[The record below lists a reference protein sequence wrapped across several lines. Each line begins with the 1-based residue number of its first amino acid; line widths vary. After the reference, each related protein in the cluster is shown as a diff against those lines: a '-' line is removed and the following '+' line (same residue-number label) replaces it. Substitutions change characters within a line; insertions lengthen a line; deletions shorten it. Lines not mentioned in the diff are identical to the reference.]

1 MTKCWKT
8 DLRLFVSLL
17 LCFLLCAYTVVP
29 SFAEFTYVSGSTKKP
44 ETTTNAEL
52 AELQEKYDALEKK
65 IEQGDKLLNDVESG
79 KKEQSKNIDIIKSN
93 ISDLNRQIEILEQR
107 VSVLNGDIKTLNSSI
122 NVLNKQISKLNTE
135 ITELEDVIYETS
147 GTADILYG
155 KIRGRLMINYM
166 AGSASHLEVLL
177 GVKDL
182 PTLFTKL
189 QIIRN
194 LSAYDD
200 AILSELEESL
210 EKLNNCNEI
219 LSADKAALDEKM
231 AVLTG
236 QKTTLASRQSDVE
249 SSQYVLD
256 LKKQLSEHKYKEA
269 VQYFNTLDE
278 TSDDYAAML
287 KMLSDE
293 QDKVDAEINAY
304 LLKYGSSAS
313 SPTESVTQNSGDGNN
328 TTTTQPTTQR
338 TTTKY
343 AGLTAP
349 SAYTGTVT
357 SSTETTTESTTEITF
372 PSTTAAPVITPESIH
387 LIWPLPYKNC
397 YISAQYGQY
406 PSGGAHHGMDICVRG
421 GTEGKNVVAAADGV
435 VISYGFNH
443 WSMGNY
449 VIIDHG
455 YGLFTAYYHMQ
466 KLFVEKGDR
475 VKQGQVIGLAG
486 HTGNTTGPHLHFE
499 VRISRNGTIT
509 RVNPLK
515 FVTMP
520 S

>member
-1 MTKCWKT
+1 MTKCRKT
-8 DLRLFVSLL
+8 DLRAAASILLAALFCLYS
-17 LCFLLCAYTVVP
+17 VVP
-29 SFAEFTYVSGSTKKP
+29 SFAEFTYISASTQKA
-44 ETTTNAEL
+44 ETTTNVEL
-52 AELQEKYDALEKK
+52 SKLQEQYDALEEK
-65 IEQGDKLLNDVESG
+65 IEQGDKLLSDVESG
-79 KKEQSKNIDIIKSN
+79 KKEQSKNIDIIRSN
-93 ISDLNRQIEILEQR
+93 INDLNKQIDVLEER
-107 VSVLNGDIKTLNSSI
+107 VSLLNGDIKKLNSSI
-122 NVLNKQISKLNTE
+122 QVLNQQITKLNNN
-135 ITELEDVIYETS
+135 ITETEEMIYDTS
-147 GTADILYG
+147 GTVDILYG

-166 AGSASHLEVLL
+166 AGSASNLEVLL

-189 QIIRN
+189 QIIHN
-194 LSAYDD
+194 LSAYDQE
-200 AILSELEESL
+200 ILSSFEDSL
-210 EKLNNCNEI
+210 ETLNNLNSV

-231 AVLTG
+231 AALTG
-236 QKTTLASRQSDVE
+236 QKTTLSARQSDIE

-256 LKKQLSEHKYKEA
+256 LKKQLSQHKYEEA
-269 VQYFNTLDE
+269 VQYFNSLDE
-278 TSDDYAAML
+278 TSEDYAAML

-313 SPTESVTQNSGDGNN
+313 DTSEDVTHNSGDGTG
-328 TTTTQPTTQR
+328 TTAQSTTEKS
-338 TTTKY
+338 TTKY
-343 AGLTAP
+343 GGLTSP
-349 SAYTGTVT
+349 GAYTGTASSATT
-357 SSTETTTESTTEITF
+357 SESTTAEITF
-372 PSTTAAPVITPESIH
+372 PVTTAAPVITPESIE
-387 LIWPLPYKNC
+387 LIWPVPYKNC

-421 GTEGKNVVAAADGV
+421 GSEGKNVVAAADGV

-449 VIIDHG
+449 IIIDHG

-475 VKQGQVIGLAG
+475 VTQGQVIGLIG

-515 FVTMP
+515 FVSMP
-520 S
+520 

>member
-8 DLRLFVSLL
+8 DCRIFVSILL
-17 LCFLLCAYTVVP
+17 AALICAYAVVP
-29 SFAEFTYVSGSTKKP
+29 SFADFTYVSGSTKKP

-52 AELQEKYDALEKK
+52 AQLQEKYDALEKK

-79 KKEQSKNIDIIKSN
+79 KKEQSKNIDIIQSN
-93 ISDLNRQIEILEQR
+93 INDINRQIEILEQR

-122 NVLNKQISKLNTE
+122 NVLNRQISKLNTE

-147 GTADILYG
+147 GMADILWG

-166 AGSASHLEVLL
+166 AGSASNLEVLL

-200 AILSELEESL
+200 AILAQFEESL
-210 EKLNNCNEI
+210 EKLNNLNDV

-231 AVLTG
+231 ALLTG
-236 QKTTLASRQSDVE
+236 EKTTLASRQSDIE
-249 SSQYVLD
+249 ASQYVLD

-269 VQYFNTLDE
+269 VQYFKTLDE

-293 QDKVDAEINAY
+293 QEKVDAEINAY

-313 SPTESVTQNSGDGNN
+313 STPEGTTSQSGN
-328 TTTTQPTTQR
+328 TASSTTQPTTQR

-343 AGLTAP
+343 AGLTSP
-349 SAYTGTVT
+349 GAYTGTLAP
-357 SSTETTTESTTEITF
+357 STENATESTTEITF
-372 PSTTAAPVITPESIH
+372 PSKTAAPVITPESIH
-387 LIWPLPYKNC
+387 LIWPVPYKNC

-421 GTEGKNVVAAADGV
+421 GSEGKNVVASADGV

-449 VIIDHG
+449 IIIDHG

-475 VKQGQVIGLAG
+475 VTQGQVIGLVG

>member
-1 MTKCWKT
+1 MTKSWRT
-8 DLRLFVSLL
+8 DLRMAVSVLLAVL
-17 LCFLLCAYTVVP
+17 LCIHSVVP
-29 SFAEFTYVSGSTKKP
+29 CFAEFTYVSGTTKKA
-44 ETTTNAEL
+44 ETSTNVEL
-52 AELQEKYDALEKK
+52 SKLQEQYDALEQK
-65 IEQGDKLLNDVESG
+65 IEQGDKLLSDVESG
-79 KKEQSKNIDIIKSN
+79 KKVQSQNIDIIRSN
-93 ISDLNRQIEILEQR
+93 IDDLNKQIDVLEQR
-107 VSVLNGDIKTLNSSI
+107 VSLLNDDIKKLNSSI
-122 NVLNKQISKLNTE
+122 RVLNQQISKLNNS
-135 ITELEDVIYETS
+135 ITETEEMIYDTS
-147 GTADILYG
+147 GTVDILYG

-166 AGSASHLEVLL
+166 AGSASNLEVLL

-189 QIIRN
+189 QIIHN
-194 LSAYDD
+194 LSAYDQE
-200 AILSELEESL
+200 ILSSFEESL
-210 EKLNNCNEI
+210 ETLQNLNSV

-236 QKTTLASRQSDVE
+236 EKTTLSARQSDIE

-256 LKKQLSEHKYKEA
+256 LKKELSEHKYEEA
-269 VQYFNTLDE
+269 VKYFNSLDE
-278 TSDDYAAML
+278 TSEDYAAML
-287 KMLSDE
+287 KLLSDE

-313 SPTESVTQNSGDGNN
+313 DSTEGVTQNSGDGTA
-328 TTTTQPTTQR
+328 TTAEPSSTGSS
-338 TTTKY
+338 TTKY
-343 AGLTAP
+343 GGLTAP
-349 SAYTGTVT
+349 GAYTGTA
-357 SSTETTTESTTEITF
+357 SAATTAESTTAEITF
-372 PSTTAAPVITPESIH
+372 PLTTAAPVITPESIE
-387 LIWPLPYKNC
+387 LIWPVPYKNC

-421 GTEGKNVVAAADGV
+421 GSEGKNVVAAADGV

-449 VIIDHG
+449 IIVDHG

-466 KLFVEKGDR
+466 KLFAEKGDR
-475 VKQGQVIGLAG
+475 VKQGQVIGLIG

-515 FVTMP
+515 FVSMP
-520 S
+520 